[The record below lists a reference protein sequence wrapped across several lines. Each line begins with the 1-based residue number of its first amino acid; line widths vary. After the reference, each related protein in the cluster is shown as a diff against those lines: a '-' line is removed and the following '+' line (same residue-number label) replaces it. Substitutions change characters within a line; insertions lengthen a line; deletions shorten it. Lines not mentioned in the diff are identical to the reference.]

1 MDDKILKKRL
11 RSKIAMH
18 MLFGLGGAVVIIGA
32 LFKILHLEIGPITGG
47 LVLGLGLGTEALIFT
62 VAALNTGE
70 IKEEHND
77 YVKKIKGGAKKAPAG
92 GGGDEGLSSKIDAI
106 MQEAKLDVSLM
117 NSLASSIKGL
127 ETSAK
132 ALSPASEAVAASQNY
147 SQELAKASTQ
157 LEQLNSSY
165 QKQINDSQG
174 NEDFNDKD
182 TLLVERGSGYS
193 TYETKHPSDE
203 FIYKWKNGGV
213 NTSLFSTPIVF
224 SSGECLGGGSEI
236 NSGLLHEPD
245 ETYLAS
251 WNNDFGLENITK
263 DILINCNVV

>member
-1 MDDKILKKRL
+1 MDDKILNKRL
-11 RSKIAMH
+11 RSKVAMH

-174 NEDFNDKD
+174 NEDFNDK
-182 TLLVERGSGYS
+182 V
-193 TYETKHPSDE
+193 K
-203 FIYKWKNGGV
+203 KNLSAQENLQTQNAEQLRAQMESLSSNLAALNNVYGGML
-213 NTSLFSTPIVF
+213 NAM
-224 SSGECLGGGSEI
+224 
-236 NSGLLHEPD
+236 N
-245 ETYLAS
+245 
-251 WNNDFGLENITK
+251 K
-263 DILINCNVV
+263 K

>member
-77 YVKKIKGGAKKAPAG
+77 YVKKIKGGPKKAPAG

-127 ETSAK
+127 ETSVK

-174 NEDFNDKD
+174 NEDFNDKVKKKLSAQENLQ
-182 TLLVERGSGYS
+182 TQNAEQLRAQMESLSANLAALNNVY
-193 TYETKHPSDE
+193 
-203 FIYKWKNGGV
+203 GGML
-213 NTSLFSTPIVF
+213 NAM
-224 SSGECLGGGSEI
+224 
-236 NSGLLHEPD
+236 N
-245 ETYLAS
+245 
-251 WNNDFGLENITK
+251 K
-263 DILINCNVV
+263 K